1 MLTYWCETSK
11 FSFHWNKN
19 QLENLECAK
28 AGSFYLPLFTFVYL
42 CLLLL
47 LFQIFETKDRGT
59 KSQIGTVPLSCISK
73 IWNTIKEF
81 TFFHNPKSI
90 TVGVI
95 TNETLVLVNFSA
107 QDASILK
114 ISVPI
119 NKRRSWGFQNTPCLQ
134 SLVDFWPSYGSL
146 KKSFPKSW
154 SYSTSFKIQVN
165 L

>member
-114 ISVPI
+114 ISAHHQEEVLRIP
-119 NKRRSWGFQNTPCLQ
+119 KHPQHAKFGWFWAKLWQ
-134 SLVDFWPSYGSL
+134 SQEN
-146 KKSFPKSW
+146 KKSKNWFDIR
-154 SYSTSFKIQVN
+154 F
-165 L
+165 

>member
-1 MLTYWCETSK
+1 MKPLNFPFIEI
-11 FSFHWNKN
+11 N

-114 ISVPI
+114 ISAHHQEEVLRI
-119 NKRRSWGFQNTPCLQ
+119 
-134 SLVDFWPSYGSL
+134 
-146 KKSFPKSW
+146 PKHPQLAK
-154 SYSTSFKIQVN
+154 FA
-165 L
+165 